1 MTSTDIYT
9 LSLHDAL
16 PILELQNRNP
26 VKVLTSGRE
35 RRVAVPFEASGKLR
49 YEERVPWWNEYADP
63 EVCVFGH
70 YGAPPGEPHGQGRA
84 VCIDYGVGKRHRE
97 RLEPG
102 F

>member
-49 YEERVPWWNEYADP
+49 YEERVPWWNDYADP
-63 EVCVFGH
+63 EFCIFGH
-70 YGAPPGEPHGQGRA
+70 YGAPPGDRKSTRLNSSHVRISYA
-84 VCIDYGVGKRHRE
+84 VFCLKKKK
-97 RLEPG
+97 L
-102 F
+102 